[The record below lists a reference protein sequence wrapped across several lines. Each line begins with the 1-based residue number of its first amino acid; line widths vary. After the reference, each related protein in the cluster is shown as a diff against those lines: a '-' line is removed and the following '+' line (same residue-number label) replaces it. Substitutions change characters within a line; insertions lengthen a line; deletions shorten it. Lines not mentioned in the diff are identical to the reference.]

1 MMCKTGQRNAG
12 TKSSNTPREPCPP
25 LAVSQPPLR
34 TGAGLKAWILLTAIL
49 WIAGSNPIFAEPLI
63 GLGELDSLISQ
74 HLPKQDP
81 SLTGK
86 TLKNFIAQQP
96 VGGTG
101 TTTFLIPGFENYDCG
116 KCHQPEQ
123 LVQKAAVRMK
133 RVLHRLKKALP
144 QSNQVPLRQYIIQ
157 PYSDDLLQPGQLAHA
172 TFDTIRIS
180 PGSILI
186 DTKAYMEETHLHETL
201 HLTQSFLGH
210 VNELEAYGLN
220 IRSDPQF
227 LILNFP
233 YFAKVLEAFF
243 IPDMKQILDAYF
255 KRNVREKSKVPREVQ
270 WFLNEFD
277 ETTLQRL
284 SQAITKIEPL
294 LVEVSRLNRE
304 IPLQSAYWSDRT
316 GVRSLLLEIAAV
328 KHLPLPELKVS
339 EEIKSWAFGVLE
351 VQFNKDDNTRLGYV
365 IDRRKEALMH
375 LQYGKGPKDPSQ
387 RLALYFHY
395 LRQRFFDDS
404 GKIRLTVDNLQAL
417 TNYVNKKVKGI
428 ESLTKHPGFTPIE
441 RQAAR
446 AWVANIKEDLAAL
459 Q

>member
-1 MMCKTGQRNAG
+1 MPRVGTLNAG
-12 TKSSNTPREPCPP
+12 PKPSIASCEPCPP
-25 LAVSQPPLR
+25 SPVSQPPLR
-34 TGAGLKAWILLTAIL
+34 AGAGWRIWVTLTTAL
-49 WIAGSNPIFAEPLI
+49 WLSGPDRINAEPTV

-81 SLTGK
+81 RLTGE
-86 TLKNFIAQQP
+86 TLKNFTVQQS

-101 TTTFLIPGFENYDCG
+101 TTTFMIPGFENYDCG

-123 LVQKAAVRMK
+123 LIQKAAGRMK
-133 RVLHRLKKALP
+133 RVLSRLKKTLP
-144 QSNQVPLRQYIIQ
+144 EAPKVPLRQYIIQ
-157 PYSDDLLQPGQLAHA
+157 PYSDALLQPGQLAHA

-186 DTKAYMEETHLHETL
+186 DTKAYGEATHLHETL
-201 HLTQSFLGH
+201 HLTQTFLGH

-243 IPDMKQILDAYF
+243 IPDINQTLTAYF
-255 KRNVREKSKVPREVQ
+255 DRSIREKSSVPRETQ
-270 WFLNEFD
+270 WFLNDFD
-277 ETTLQRL
+277 ADTLKRL
-284 SQAITKIEPL
+284 SDAIQKIEPL
-294 LVEVSRLNRE
+294 LKEVSRLNRE
-304 IPLQSAYWSDRT
+304 LPLQSAYWSDRT

-328 KHLPLPELKVS
+328 KHLPLPELTVNAETKA
-339 EEIKSWAFGVLE
+339 WAFGVFDL
-351 VQFNKDDNTRLGYV
+351 QFNKDDNTRLGYI

-375 LQYGKGPKDPSQ
+375 LQYGKGPKNPAQ

-395 LRQRFFDDS
+395 LKKRFLDDR
-404 GKIRLTVDNLQAL
+404 GEIKLAVDNKQAL
-417 TNYVNKKVKGI
+417 ADYVNQKIKGI
-428 ESLTKHPGFTPIE
+428 ETMIQRPGFTPIE
-441 RQAAR
+441 KEAAR
-446 AWVANIKEDLAAL
+446 IWATTIKKELAAV

>member
-1 MMCKTGQRNAG
+1 VCGPDRIN
-12 TKSSNTPREPCPP
+12 
-25 LAVSQPPLR
+25 
-34 TGAGLKAWILLTAIL
+34 
-49 WIAGSNPIFAEPLI
+49 AEPPPV
-63 GLGELDSLISQ
+63 GLGELDSLITQ
-74 HLPKQDP
+74 HLPKRDP
-81 SLTGK
+81 GLTGE
-86 TLKNFIAQQP
+86 TLKNFISQQP

-123 LVQKAAVRMK
+123 LVQKAAGRMN
-133 RVLHRLKKALP
+133 RVLARLKQALP
-144 QSNQVPLRQYIIQ
+144 ESHEVPLRQYIIQ
-157 PYSDDLLQPGQLAHA
+157 PYSDALLQPGQLAHA

-186 DTKAYMEETHLHETL
+186 DTKAYGEATHLHETL

-220 IRSDPQF
+220 IRSDPRF

-243 IPDMKQILDAYF
+243 IPDMDEILNAYF
-255 KRNVREKSKVPREVQ
+255 QRNIQEKSNVPRETQ
-270 WFLNEFD
+270 WFLEEFD
-277 ETTLQRL
+277 EATLQRL
-284 SQAITKIEPL
+284 SQAITKMEPL

-304 IPLQSAYWSDRT
+304 LPLQSAYWSERT

-328 KHLPLPELKVS
+328 KYLPLPELQVS
-339 EEIKSWAFGVLE
+339 DETKAWAFGVFDL
-351 VQFNKDDNTRLGYV
+351 QFDKDDNTRLGYI

-375 LQYGKGPKDPSQ
+375 LQYGKGPKDPAQ

-395 LRQRFFDDS
+395 LKKKFLDDT
-404 GKIRLTVDNLQAL
+404 GKVRLAIDNPQAL
-417 TNYVNKKVKGI
+417 MDYVNQKVAGI
-428 ESLTKHPGFTPIE
+428 ETMIQLPGFTPVE
-441 RQAAR
+441 KEAAR
-446 AWVANIKEDLAAL
+446 LWVVTIKKELAAL

>member
-1 MMCKTGQRNAG
+1 MRGPG
-12 TKSSNTPREPCPP
+12 
-25 LAVSQPPLR
+25 LR
-34 TGAGLKAWILLTAIL
+34 AWIALTTIL
-49 WIAGSNPIFAEPLI
+49 WAGGPDRIHAEPPV

-74 HLPKQDP
+74 HLPKRDP
-81 SLTGK
+81 RLAGK
-86 TLKNFIAQQP
+86 KLKNFVVQQP

-123 LVQKAAVRMK
+123 LVQKAAGRMK
-133 RVLHRLKKALP
+133 RVLDRLKKTLP
-144 QSNQVPLRQYIIQ
+144 ESNKVPLRQYIIQ
-157 PYSDDLLQPGQLAHA
+157 PYSDTLLQPGQLAHA

-186 DTKAYMEETHLHETL
+186 DTKAYGEATHLHETL
-201 HLTQSFLGH
+201 HLTQTFLGH

-220 IRSDPQF
+220 IRSDPRF

-243 IPDMKQILDAYF
+243 IPDMGQILNAYF
-255 KRNVREKSKVPREVQ
+255 KRNIREKSNVPREVQ

-277 ETTLQRL
+277 EETLQRL
-284 SQAITKIEPL
+284 SGAITKMEPL

-328 KHLPLPELKVS
+328 KHLPLPKLTVS
-339 EEIKSWAFGVLE
+339 AKTKAWAFE
-351 VQFNKDDNTRLGYV
+351 VFDLQFDKDDNTRLGYI
-365 IDRRKEALMH
+365 IDRRREALMH
-375 LQYGKGPKDPSQ
+375 LQYGKGPKDPAQ

-395 LRQRFFDDS
+395 LKQKFMDDT
-404 GKIRLTVDNLQAL
+404 GNILLPIDNPKAL
-417 TNYVNKKVKGI
+417 TDYVNQKVVGI
-428 ESLTKHPGFTPIE
+428 ETMIQLPGFTPIE
-441 RQAAR
+441 KEAAH
-446 AWVANIKEDLAAL
+446 AWVATIKKDLAAL

>member
-1 MMCKTGQRNAG
+1 MRG
-12 TKSSNTPREPCPP
+12 P
-25 LAVSQPPLR
+25 
-34 TGAGLKAWILLTAIL
+34 GLMAWIALTAIL
-49 WIAGSNPIFAEPLI
+49 WAGGPDRIHAEPPV

-74 HLPKQDP
+74 HLPKRDP
-81 SLTGK
+81 RLAGK
-86 TLKNFIAQQP
+86 TLKNFVVQQP

-123 LVQKAAVRMK
+123 LVQKAAGRMK
-133 RVLHRLKKALP
+133 RVLDRLKKTLP
-144 QSNQVPLRQYIIQ
+144 ESNKVPLRQYIIQ
-157 PYSDDLLQPGQLAHA
+157 PYSDTLLQPGQLAHA

-186 DTKAYMEETHLHETL
+186 DTKAYGEATHLHETL
-201 HLTQSFLGH
+201 HLTQTFLGH

-220 IRSDPQF
+220 IRSDPRF

-243 IPDMKQILDAYF
+243 IPDMGQILNAYF
-255 KRNVREKSKVPREVQ
+255 KRNIREKSNVPREVQ

-277 ETTLQRL
+277 EETLQRL
-284 SQAITKIEPL
+284 SGAITKMEPL

-328 KHLPLPELKVS
+328 KHLPLPKLTVS
-339 EEIKSWAFGVLE
+339 AKIKAWAFE
-351 VQFNKDDNTRLGYV
+351 VFDLQFDKDDNTRLGYI
-365 IDRRKEALMH
+365 IDRRREALMH
-375 LQYGKGPKDPSQ
+375 LQYGKGPKDPAQ

-395 LRQRFFDDS
+395 LKQKFMDDT
-404 GKIRLTVDNLQAL
+404 GNILLPIDNPKAL
-417 TNYVNKKVKGI
+417 TDYVNQKVVGI
-428 ESLTKHPGFTPIE
+428 ETMIQLPGFTPIE
-441 RQAAR
+441 KEAAH
-446 AWVANIKEDLAAL
+446 AWVATIKKDLAAL

>member
-1 MMCKTGQRNAG
+1 MRGPG
-12 TKSSNTPREPCPP
+12 
-25 LAVSQPPLR
+25 LR
-34 TGAGLKAWILLTAIL
+34 AWIALTAIL
-49 WIAGSNPIFAEPLI
+49 WTGGADRIHAEPSV
-63 GLGELDSLISQ
+63 GLGELDFLISQ

-86 TLKNFIAQQP
+86 TLKNFVVQQS

-123 LVQKAAVRMK
+123 LVQKAAGRMK
-133 RVLHRLKKALP
+133 RVLDRLKKTLP
-144 QSNQVPLRQYIIQ
+144 ESNKVPLRQYIIQ
-157 PYSDDLLQPGQLAHA
+157 PYSDALLQPGQLAHA

-186 DTKAYMEETHLHETL
+186 DTKAYGEATHLHETL
-201 HLTQSFLGH
+201 HLTQAFLGH

-220 IRSDPQF
+220 IRSDPRF

-243 IPDMKQILDAYF
+243 IPDMDQILNAYF
-255 KRNVREKSKVPREVQ
+255 ERGTREKSSVPREVQ
-270 WFLNEFD
+270 WFLTEFD
-277 ETTLQRL
+277 KDALERL
-284 SQAITKIEPL
+284 SRAITKMEPL
-294 LVEVSRLNRE
+294 LIEVSRLNRE
-304 IPLQSAYWSDRT
+304 LPLQSAYWSERT

-328 KHLPLPELKVS
+328 KHLPLPELTVRAETKA
-339 EEIKSWAFGVLE
+339 WAFGVLDL
-351 VQFNKDDNTRLGYV
+351 QFDKDDNTRLGYI

-375 LQYGKGPKDPSQ
+375 LQYGKGPKDPAQ

-395 LRQRFFDDS
+395 LKKRFLDDK
-404 GKIRLTVDNLQAL
+404 GKIRLAIDNPQAL
-417 TNYVNKKVKGI
+417 TDYVNQKVAGI
-428 ESLTKHPGFTPIE
+428 ETMIQFPGFTPVE
-441 RQAAR
+441 KKAAH
-446 AWVANIKEDLAAL
+446 AWVATIKKELATL

>member
-1 MMCKTGQRNAG
+1 MRGPG
-12 TKSSNTPREPCPP
+12 
-25 LAVSQPPLR
+25 LR
-34 TGAGLKAWILLTAIL
+34 AWIALTTIL
-49 WIAGSNPIFAEPLI
+49 WVGGPDRIHAEPPV
-63 GLGELDSLISQ
+63 GLGELDSLISL
-74 HLPKQDP
+74 HLPKRDP
-81 SLTGK
+81 RLAGK
-86 TLKNFIAQQP
+86 TLKNFVVQQP

-123 LVQKAAVRMK
+123 LVQKAAGRMK
-133 RVLHRLKKALP
+133 RVLDRLKKALP
-144 QSNQVPLRQYIIQ
+144 ESNKVPLRQYIIQ
-157 PYSDDLLQPGQLAHA
+157 PYSDTLLQPGQLAHA

-186 DTKAYMEETHLHETL
+186 DTKAYGEATHLHETL
-201 HLTQSFLGH
+201 HLTQTFLGH

-220 IRSDPQF
+220 IRSDPRF

-243 IPDMKQILDAYF
+243 IPDMGQILNAYF
-255 KRNVREKSKVPREVQ
+255 KRNIREKSNVPREVQ

-277 ETTLQRL
+277 EETLQRL
-284 SQAITKIEPL
+284 SGAITKMEPL

-328 KHLPLPELKVS
+328 KHLPLPKLTVS
-339 EEIKSWAFGVLE
+339 AKTKAWAFE
-351 VQFNKDDNTRLGYV
+351 VFDLQFDKDDNTRLGY
-365 IDRRKEALMH
+365 IINRRREALMH
-375 LQYGKGPKDPSQ
+375 LQYGKGPKDPAQ

-395 LRQRFFDDS
+395 LKHKFMDDT
-404 GKIRLTVDNLQAL
+404 GNILLPIDNPKAL
-417 TNYVNKKVKGI
+417 TDYVNQKVVGI
-428 ESLTKHPGFTPIE
+428 ETMIQLPGFTPIE
-441 RQAAR
+441 KEAAH
-446 AWVANIKEDLAAL
+446 AWVATIKKDLAAL

>member
-1 MMCKTGQRNAG
+1 MRGPG
-12 TKSSNTPREPCPP
+12 
-25 LAVSQPPLR
+25 LR
-34 TGAGLKAWILLTAIL
+34 AWIALTTIL
-49 WIAGSNPIFAEPLI
+49 WVGGPDKIHSEPSV

-74 HLPKQDP
+74 HLPKRDP
-81 SLTGK
+81 RLAGK
-86 TLKNFIAQQP
+86 TLKNFVVQQP

-123 LVQKAAVRMK
+123 LVQKAAGRMK
-133 RVLHRLKKALP
+133 RVLDRLKKTLP
-144 QSNQVPLRQYIIQ
+144 ESNKVPLRQYIIQ
-157 PYSDDLLQPGQLAHA
+157 PYSDTLLQPGQLAHA

-186 DTKAYMEETHLHETL
+186 DTKAYGEATHLHETL
-201 HLTQSFLGH
+201 HLTQTFLGH

-220 IRSDPQF
+220 IRSDPRF

-243 IPDMKQILDAYF
+243 IPDMGQILNAYF
-255 KRNVREKSKVPREVQ
+255 KRNIREKSNVPREVQ
-270 WFLNEFD
+270 WFLDEFD
-277 ETTLQRL
+277 EVTLQRL
-284 SQAITKIEPL
+284 SGAITKMEPL

-328 KHLPLPELKVS
+328 KHLPLPKLTVS
-339 EEIKSWAFGVLE
+339 AKTKASAFE
-351 VQFNKDDNTRLGYV
+351 VFDLQFDKDDNTRLGYI
-365 IDRRKEALMH
+365 IDRRREALMH
-375 LQYGKGPKDPSQ
+375 LQYGKGPKDPAQ

-395 LRQRFFDDS
+395 LKQKFIDDT
-404 GKIRLTVDNLQAL
+404 GNILLPIDNPKAL
-417 TNYVNKKVKGI
+417 TDYVNQKVVGI
-428 ESLTKHPGFTPIE
+428 ETMIQLPGFTPIE
-441 RQAAR
+441 KEAAH
-446 AWVANIKEDLAAL
+446 AWVATIKKDLAAL

>member
-1 MMCKTGQRNAG
+1 MRGPG
-12 TKSSNTPREPCPP
+12 
-25 LAVSQPPLR
+25 LR
-34 TGAGLKAWILLTAIL
+34 AWIALTTIL
-49 WIAGSNPIFAEPLI
+49 WVGGPDKIHSEPSV

-74 HLPKQDP
+74 HLPKRDP
-81 SLTGK
+81 RLAGK
-86 TLKNFIAQQP
+86 TLKNFVVQQP

-123 LVQKAAVRMK
+123 LVQKAAGRMK
-133 RVLHRLKKALP
+133 RVLDRLKKTLP
-144 QSNQVPLRQYIIQ
+144 ESNKVPLRQYIIQ
-157 PYSDDLLQPGQLAHA
+157 PYSDTLLQPGQLAHA

-186 DTKAYMEETHLHETL
+186 DTKAYGEATHLHETL
-201 HLTQSFLGH
+201 HLTQTFLGH

-220 IRSDPQF
+220 IRSDPRF

-243 IPDMKQILDAYF
+243 IPDMGQILNAYF
-255 KRNVREKSKVPREVQ
+255 KRNIREKSNVPREVQ

-277 ETTLQRL
+277 EETLQRL
-284 SQAITKIEPL
+284 SGAITKMEPL

-328 KHLPLPELKVS
+328 KHLPLPKLTVS
-339 EEIKSWAFGVLE
+339 AKTKAWAFE
-351 VQFNKDDNTRLGYV
+351 VFDLQFDKDDNTRLGYI
-365 IDRRKEALMH
+365 IDRRREALMH
-375 LQYGKGPKDPSQ
+375 LQYGKGPKDPAQ

-395 LRQRFFDDS
+395 LKQKFIDDT
-404 GKIRLTVDNLQAL
+404 GNILLPIDNPKAL
-417 TNYVNKKVKGI
+417 TDYVNQKVVGI
-428 ESLTKHPGFTPIE
+428 ETMIQLPGFTPIE
-441 RQAAR
+441 KEAAH
-446 AWVANIKEDLAAL
+446 AWVATIKKDLAAL

>member
-1 MMCKTGQRNAG
+1 MRRP
-12 TKSSNTPREPCPP
+12 S
-25 LAVSQPPLR
+25 LR
-34 TGAGLKAWILLTAIL
+34 AWIVMTTTL
-49 WIAGSNPIFAEPLI
+49 WIAGSGQLLAEPRI

-81 SLTGK
+81 GLTGE
-86 TLKNFIAQQP
+86 TLKSFVAQQQ

-101 TTTFLIPGFENYDCG
+101 ITTFLIPGFENYNCG

-123 LVQKAAVRMK
+123 LVQKAAGRMK
-133 RVLHRLKKALP
+133 RVLDRLKKTLP
-144 QSNQVPLRQYIIQ
+144 ENDQVPLRQYIIQ
-157 PYSDDLLQPGQLAHA
+157 PYSDALLQPGQLAHA

-186 DTKAYMEETHLHETL
+186 DTKAYGEETHLHETL

-233 YFAKVLEAFF
+233 YFATVLEAFF
-243 IPDMKQILDAYF
+243 IPDMNQILDSYF
-255 KRNVREKSKVPREVQ
+255 KRSVREKLNVPRETQ
-270 WFLNEFD
+270 WFLDEFD
-277 ETTLQRL
+277 VVTLQRL
-284 SQAITKIEPL
+284 SQAIAKMEPL
-294 LVEVSRLNRE
+294 LVEISRLNRE
-304 IPLQSAYWSDRT
+304 FPLQSAYWSDRT

-328 KHLPLPELKVS
+328 KYLPLPKLKVS
-339 EEIKSWAFGVLE
+339 EEMKAWAFDVLDL
-351 VQFNKDDNTRLGYV
+351 QFNKDDNTRLGYI

-375 LQYGKGPKDPSQ
+375 LQYGKGPKDPAQ

-395 LRQRFFDDS
+395 LKKRFLDDT
-404 GKIRLTVDNLQAL
+404 GNIRLAADNLQAL
-417 TNYVNKKVKGI
+417 TDYVNQKITGI
-428 ESLTKHPGFTPIE
+428 ETMIRRPGFTPVE
-441 RQAAR
+441 KEAAR
-446 AWVANIKEDLAAL
+446 AWVASIKKDLAAL

>member
-1 MMCKTGQRNAG
+1 
-12 TKSSNTPREPCPP
+12 
-25 LAVSQPPLR
+25 VSGPDR
-34 TGAGLKAWILLTAIL
+34 V
-49 WIAGSNPIFAEPLI
+49 SAEPPI

-74 HLPKQDP
+74 HLPQQDP
-81 SLTGK
+81 RITGE
-86 TLKNFIAQQP
+86 TLKNFVVQQP

-123 LVQKAAVRMK
+123 LIQKAAGRMK
-133 RVLHRLKKALP
+133 RVLGLLKKTLP

-157 PYSDDLLQPGQLAHA
+157 PYSDALLHSGQLAHA

-186 DTKAYMEETHLHETL
+186 DTKAYGEATHLHETL
-201 HLTQSFLGH
+201 HLTQAFLGH

-220 IRSDPQF
+220 IRSDPRF

-243 IPDMKQILDAYF
+243 IPDMNQILNAYF
-255 KRNVREKSKVPREVQ
+255 ERGTREQLSVPRETQ
-270 WFLNEFD
+270 WFLEKFD
-277 ETTLQRL
+277 EATLQRL
-284 SQAITKIEPL
+284 SQAIKKMEPL
-294 LVEVSRLNRE
+294 LTEVSRLNRE
-304 IPLQSAYWSDRT
+304 LPLQSAYWSERT

-328 KHLPLPELKVS
+328 KHLPLPELTVS
-339 EEIKSWAFGVLE
+339 AETKAAAFDVFDL
-351 VQFNKDDNTRLGYV
+351 QFDKDDNTRLGYI

-375 LQYGKGPKDPSQ
+375 LQYGKGPKDPAQ

-395 LRQRFFDDS
+395 LKKKFLDDKD
-404 GKIRLTVDNLQAL
+404 KIRLAIDNPQPL
-417 TNYVNKKVKGI
+417 TDFVNQKVKGI
-428 ESLTKHPGFTPIE
+428 ETMIQLPGFTPVE
-441 RQAAR
+441 KEAAR
-446 AWVANIKEDLAAL
+446 SWMTTIRKELASL

>member
-1 MMCKTGQRNAG
+1 MRGPG
-12 TKSSNTPREPCPP
+12 
-25 LAVSQPPLR
+25 LR
-34 TGAGLKAWILLTAIL
+34 AWIALTAFL
-49 WIAGSNPIFAEPLI
+49 WAVGPDRIHAEPSVGI
-63 GLGELDSLISQ
+63 GELDSLISQ

-86 TLKNFIAQQP
+86 TLKNFVVQQP

-123 LVQKAAVRMK
+123 LVQKAAGRMK
-133 RVLHRLKKALP
+133 RVLDRLKKTLP
-144 QSNQVPLRQYIIQ
+144 ESNKVPLRQYIIQ
-157 PYSDDLLQPGQLAHA
+157 PYSDTLLQPGQLAHA

-186 DTKAYMEETHLHETL
+186 DTKAYGEATHLHETL
-201 HLTQSFLGH
+201 HLTQTFLGH

-220 IRSDPQF
+220 IRSDPRF

-243 IPDMKQILDAYF
+243 IPDMGQILNAYF
-255 KRNVREKSKVPREVQ
+255 KRNIREKSNVPREVQ
-270 WFLNEFD
+270 WFLDEFD
-277 ETTLQRL
+277 EVTLQRL
-284 SQAITKIEPL
+284 SGAITKMEPL

-328 KHLPLPELKVS
+328 KHLPLPKLTVS
-339 EEIKSWAFGVLE
+339 AKTKAWAFE
-351 VQFNKDDNTRLGYV
+351 VFDLQFDKDDNTRLGYI
-365 IDRRKEALMH
+365 IDRRREALMH
-375 LQYGKGPKDPSQ
+375 LQYGKGPKDPAQ

-395 LRQRFFDDS
+395 LKQKFIDDT
-404 GKIRLTVDNLQAL
+404 GNILLPIDNPKAL
-417 TNYVNKKVKGI
+417 TDYVNQKVVGI
-428 ESLTKHPGFTPIE
+428 ETMIQLPGFTPIE
-441 RQAAR
+441 KEAAH
-446 AWVANIKEDLAAL
+446 AWVATIKKDLAAL